1 MLWGFTPPFAPCF
14 AHPLRCSV
22 ALPPAVKGKVMTEM
36 YYLRLDRR
44 FSRFLD
50 WLARP
55 FEPLN
60 PLRALRHGARA

>member
-1 MLWGFTPPFAPCF
+1 
-14 AHPLRCSV
+14 
-22 ALPPAVKGKVMTEM
+22 MTEM